1 MGSKINEAIA
11 IESSISQAKIKAWS
25 QEVIYELLNS
35 RNEDDEEGGGGDA
48 SSVGS
53 PSPTEA
59 KKKDK
64 DKDKDKKDKEK
75 VGFLKKRFGSKK
87 KKAIEKPTPPSPSK
101 ALDGVYGIVTSPK
114 LSSQSK
120 IDFGW

>member
-1 MGSKINEAIA
+1 MHIHAHHDKHT
-11 IESSISQAKIKAWS
+11 QHTC
-25 QEVIYELLNS
+25 IYTQLNS

-101 ALDGVYGIVTSPK
+101 ALDGVYGIVTSPR

-120 IDFGW
+120 IDFGWPNSRDDEDDEL